1 MSKLKVIL
9 YSCDMGIRSKIRTA
23 FEGEGYEVIEIT
35 DGSKFAREGINE
47 QQQQHALSRLD
58 LPDDA
63 DYVVSTSALNRK
75 TEGLAASLALK
86 QGRNDVYPVVLPE
99 AMSFL
104 RDQLDRR
111 GQLVLV
117 GSDQAK

>member
-1 MSKLKVIL
+1 MKLKIVL
-9 YSCDMGIRSKIRTA
+9 YSCDAGIRSAIRKA
-23 FEGEGYEVIEIT
+23 FKGDHYEVIEVT

-47 QQQQHALSRLD
+47 QQQQHALSRLT

-63 DYVVSTSALNRK
+63 DYVVSTAALNRK
-75 TEGLAASLALK
+75 TEGLAATLALK
-86 QGRNDVYPVVLPE
+86 QARNDVYPVVLPE
-99 AMSFL
+99 AEAYL
-104 RDQLDRR
+104 RNQLDRR